1 MINKIFYVFIFFV
14 VSSCMEKFNIPN
26 DITNQGNDNFSAGD
40 TTFVQINPSWG
51 SEYGFVNPNEISIAQ
66 DGRIYVVDSSASSIH
81 VLNQDGDKPP
91 GFEGLLNLADDIG
104 NQIHPTDVDIDKKM
118 NVYFIDGSEKIFVW
132 NQYWNEVGI
141 KKVSTSGIFTH
152 IETQI
157 DTQVFYGSDL
167 WLTIL
172 NSNEWSAKEING
184 EVNQSIIDS
193 LIKPHVFYNGS
204 NEENKFLDTYYN
216 SELST
221 FSGLSTTYN
230 SENYILVADD
240 YGGINNQHRIM
251 KIIYQKS
258 LLIELN
264 NNEFVWAFRGQ
275 YGSTLKGYGTGA
287 GTVNQPVSLDV
298 DYQGNLYY
306 TQTGDYFPLHMLIP
320 NLSGDFA
327 TYPSGFQP
335 NADDIMN
342 VQSYNYLSDVYLDK
356 NKNIYAVGKE
366 DNEVFVFNSQGEYF
380 KSAGNIGD
388 TLSILKTPV
397 AVAVDERGVL
407 YVCNSGDSTVHR
419 FKLSNSLD
427 EDLTSED

>member
-1 MINKIFYVFIFFV
+1 M
-14 VSSCMEKFNIPN
+14 
-26 DITNQGNDNFSAGD
+26 
-40 TTFVQINPSWG
+40 
-51 SEYGFVNPNEISIAQ
+51 
-66 DGRIYVVDSSASSIH
+66 
-81 VLNQDGDKPP
+81 
-91 GFEGLLNLADDIG
+91 
-104 NQIHPTDVDIDKKM
+104 
-118 NVYFIDGSEKIFVW
+118 
-132 NQYWNEVGI
+132 
-141 KKVSTSGIFTH
+141 
-152 IETQI
+152 
-157 DTQVFYGSDL
+157 
-167 WLTIL
+167 
-172 NSNEWSAKEING
+172 
-184 EVNQSIIDS
+184 
-193 LIKPHVFYNGS
+193 
-204 NEENKFLDTYYN
+204 
-216 SELST
+216 
-221 FSGLSTTYN
+221 
-230 SENYILVADD
+230 ADD

-287 GTVNQPVSLDV
+287 GTVNRPVSLDV